1 MEIGEDFLDLQ
12 WSLATDNVAVVRYRI
27 SLNGVLHQ
35 VVSGEQNRLLIDGLA
50 PWREYLVEVY
60 GEDEA
65 GNRTVM
71 PAQLSVRTLD
81 ETAPW
86 W

>member
-1 MEIGEDFLDLQ
+1 MTPPEFSGTNALSALEIGEDFLDLQ

-50 PWREYLVEVY
+50 PGVNTSLKC
-60 GEDEA
+60 
-65 GNRTVM
+65 TVRM
-71 PAQLSVRTLD
+71 KRVIAR
-81 ETAPW
+81 
-86 W
+86 